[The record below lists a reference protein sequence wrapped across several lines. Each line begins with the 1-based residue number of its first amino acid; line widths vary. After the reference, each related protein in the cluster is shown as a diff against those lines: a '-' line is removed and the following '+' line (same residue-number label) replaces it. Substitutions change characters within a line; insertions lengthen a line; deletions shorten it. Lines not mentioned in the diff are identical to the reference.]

1 VETSQQENPMFGR
14 RSFRRRFLL
23 IPALLIGGAALVG
36 WGFGGHG
43 HCGGKNP
50 ERMERH
56 MKAFLEDRLEDL
68 DATDAQQKQIQA
80 IAAGLFGE
88 AKAMHAERED
98 MREQFLSF
106 WDAESPDPKA
116 VHAAVDARIEKLRA
130 IAHKAADAGLQVHGV
145 LKPEQRGQ
153 VSEAIR
159 ERTCGK

>member
-1 VETSQQENPMFGR
+1 MFGR
-14 RSFRRRFLL
+14 RFFRRRLL
-23 IPALLIGGAALVG
+23 IIPAVLIGGAALAG
-36 WGFGGHG
+36 FGFGGRG

-56 MKAFLEDRLEDL
+56 MKAFLEDHLEDL
-68 DATDAQQKQIQA
+68 DATDQQQKEIQA
-80 IAAGLFGE
+80 IAAGLFTE

-130 IAHKAADAGLQVHGV
+130 MAHKAADAGLQVHGV
-145 LKPEQRGQ
+145 LNAQQRGQ

>member
-1 VETSQQENPMFGR
+1 MFGR
-14 RSFRRRFLL
+14 RFFRRRLFI
-23 IPALLIGGAALVG
+23 IPAVLIGGAALAG
-36 WGFGGHG
+36 FGFGGHG
-43 HCGGKNP
+43 RCGGPNP

-56 MKAFLEDRLEDL
+56 MKAFLEDHLEDL
-68 DATDAQQKQIQA
+68 DANDQQKKEIQG
-80 IAAGLFGE
+80 IATGLFGE
-88 AKAMHAERED
+88 AKALHGERED

-130 IAHKAADAGLQVHGV
+130 IAHKAADAGLKVHGV
-145 LKPEQRGQ
+145 LNAQQRGQ